1 MEGSFVHAVT
11 TDCVSRWRGGGAP
24 NMITRGLS
32 IRIILLAIGEPRY
45 KTASPY
51 ESGSHRSMTDPIIVV
66 GASQAGL
73 QVAESL
79 RAEGFDGPLTMI
91 GDEPHPPYQR
101 PPLSKALL
109 TGETTEDRLVLR
121 GRDLL
126 AKRNIEL
133 VTGVRVEAI
142 DRAGRRLR
150 LSDGRDLGWRG
161 LALATGGRA
170 RALPIPGAAL
180 DGVVTLRTI
189 EDSRR
194 IGAGIAQASS
204 VAVVGGGF
212 IGLEIAAAARK
223 AGKPVVV
230 LEALDRLLA
239 RSSAPFVSDFFL
251 ALHRAHGV
259 DVRLGTQVTA
269 FTGTGR
275 VDGVTTRDGATLPA
289 DLVVVGVG
297 IVPNGELAHDCG
309 IPCERGII
317 VDDCSRTDDPL
328 VVAAGDCTARQMG
341 DGSLL
346 RLESVQNAIEQ
357 GKSAAAA
364 LLGRARPF
372 TAAPWFWSD
381 QYDVRLQ
388 MAGLSN
394 GHDKIVVRG
403 ATADRRVSVL
413 YFRGDKLLAV
423 DSVNRAPDHI
433 AARRL
438 LDAGRSPTFAQAGD
452 EAFALSSLLK

>member
-1 MEGSFVHAVT
+1 
-11 TDCVSRWRGGGAP
+11 
-24 NMITRGLS
+24 
-32 IRIILLAIGEPRY
+32 
-45 KTASPY
+45 
-51 ESGSHRSMTDPIIVV
+51 MTDRIVVV
-66 GASQAGL
+66 GASQAGV
-73 QVAESL
+73 QIAESL
-79 RAEGFDGPLTMI
+79 RAEGYDGPLVLI
-91 GDEPHPPYQR
+91 GDEAHPPYQR

-121 GRDLL
+121 GPELL

-133 VTGVRVEAI
+133 VAGVRVTAI
-142 DRAGRRLR
+142 DRAGRQVQ
-150 LSDGRDLGWRG
+150 LSDGRALPYRG
-161 LALATGGRA
+161 LALATGGRPRTLA
-170 RALPIPGAAL
+170 IPGAEL

-194 IGAGIAQASS
+194 IGAGIAQANR

-230 LEALDRLLA
+230 FEALDRLLA
-239 RSSAPFVSDFFL
+239 RSSAPFVSEFFL
-251 ALHRAHGV
+251 DVHRAHDV
-259 DVRLGTQVTA
+259 DVRLATAVAAIDGKRRAEAVVTA
-269 FTGTGR
+269 DGR
-275 VDGVTTRDGATLPA
+275 AHPA

-297 IVPNGELAHDCG
+297 LVPNAELAQASGLACD
-309 IPCERGII
+309 RGII
-317 VDDCSRTDDPL
+317 VDDCSRTDDPA
-328 VVAAGDCTARQMG
+328 VVAAGDCTARRMP
-341 DGSLL
+341 DGTLL

-364 LLGRARPF
+364 LLGKPRPF

-388 MAGLSN
+388 MAGLSA

-403 ATADRRVSVL
+403 DRAAQRFSVF
-413 YFRGDKLLAV
+413 YFQGERLTAV
-423 DSVNRAPDHI
+423 DSVNRAPDHG

-438 LDAGRSPTFAQAGD
+438 LDRGHSLSFSQAAD
-452 EAFALSSLLK
+452 ESFALMSLLK

>member
-1 MEGSFVHAVT
+1 
-11 TDCVSRWRGGGAP
+11 
-24 NMITRGLS
+24 
-32 IRIILLAIGEPRY
+32 
-45 KTASPY
+45 
-51 ESGSHRSMTDPIIVV
+51 MTDPIIIV
-66 GASQAGL
+66 GASQAGV

-79 RAEGFDGPLTMI
+79 RQEGFDGPLLLI
-91 GDEPHPPYQR
+91 GDETHPPYQR

-126 AKRNIEL
+126 AKKNIEL
-133 VTGVRVEAI
+133 VTGARVEAI
-142 DRAGRRLR
+142 ERAGRRVR
-150 LSDGRDLGWRG
+150 LADGRDLAYHG

-170 RALPIPGAAL
+170 RALPIPGADL

-194 IGAGIAQASS
+194 IAAGIAQAAC

-223 AGKPVVV
+223 TGKSVVV
-230 LEALDRLLA
+230 FEALDRLLA

-251 ALHRAHGV
+251 SLHGACGV
-259 DVRLGTQVTA
+259 DVRLGAQIA
-269 FTGTGR
+269 AIEGKNGR
-275 VDGVTTRDGATLPA
+275 VAAVVTRDGASHPA

-297 IVPNGELAHDCG
+297 IVPNGELAQASG
-309 IPCERGII
+309 IACDRGII
-317 VDDCSRTDDPL
+317 VDDCSRTSDPA
-328 VVAAGDCTARQMG
+328 VAAAGDCTARRMA
-341 DGSLL
+341 DGALL

-357 GKSAAAA
+357 AKSAAAA
-364 LLGRARPF
+364 LLGKSRPF

-381 QYDVRLQ
+381 QFDVRLQ
-388 MAGLSN
+388 MAGLSA
-394 GHDKIVVRG
+394 GHDRIAVRG
-403 ATADRRVSVL
+403 SPAERKFSVF
-413 YFRGDKLLAV
+413 YFRGERLIAV

-438 LDAGRSPTFAQAGD
+438 LDAGKSPSFAQAQD
-452 EAFALSSLLK
+452 EGFALATLLR

>member
-1 MEGSFVHAVT
+1 MS
-11 TDCVSRWRGGGAP
+11 
-24 NMITRGLS
+24 
-32 IRIILLAIGEPRY
+32 
-45 KTASPY
+45 
-51 ESGSHRSMTDPIIVV
+51 DPIVIV

-79 RAEGFDGPLTMI
+79 RQDGYDGSLVLI
-91 GDEPHPPYQR
+91 GEETHPPYQR

-121 GRDLL
+121 GPELL
-126 AKRNIEL
+126 AKKNITL
-133 VTGVRVEAI
+133 VTGARATAI
-142 DRAGRRLR
+142 DRAGRTVR
-150 LSDGRDLGWRG
+150 LSDGRSLGYRG
-161 LALATGGRA
+161 VALTTGGRP
-170 RALPIPGAAL
+170 RTLPIPGAEL
-180 DGVVTLRTI
+180 DGIVTLRTI

-194 IGAGIAQASS
+194 IGAGIAQASA

-328 VVAAGDCTARQMG
+328 VVAAGDCTARQMA

-394 GHDKIVVRG
+394 GYDKIVVRG
-403 ATADRRVSVL
+403 ATADRRFSVL

-452 EAFALSSLLK
+452 ETFALGSLLK

>member
-1 MEGSFVHAVT
+1 
-11 TDCVSRWRGGGAP
+11 
-24 NMITRGLS
+24 
-32 IRIILLAIGEPRY
+32 
-45 KTASPY
+45 
-51 ESGSHRSMTDPIIVV
+51 MTDPIIVV

-79 RAEGFDGPLTMI
+79 RAEGYDGPLTMI

-109 TGETTEDRLVLR
+109 TGESTEDRLVLR

-126 AKRNIEL
+126 AKRSIEL

-142 DRAGRRLR
+142 ERAGRRVQ
-150 LSDGRDLGWRG
+150 LSDGRSLAYRG
-161 LALATGGRA
+161 LAVATGGRA
-170 RALPIPGAAL
+170 RALAIPGADL

-194 IGAGIAQASS
+194 IAAGIAQASA

-223 AGKPVVV
+223 ANKPVVV
-230 LEALDRLLA
+230 FEALTRLLA
-239 RSSAPFVSDFFL
+239 RSSAPFVSDFFRDVH
-251 ALHRAHGV
+251 AASGA
-259 DVRLGTQVTA
+259 DVRLDTQVAAIEGKDGRATA
-269 FTGTGR
+269 VVTKDGR
-275 VDGVTTRDGATLPA
+275 AHPA

-297 IVPNGELAHDCG
+297 IVANEELARDSG
-309 IPCERGII
+309 IGCERGIV
-317 VDDCSRTDDPL
+317 VDGCSRTNDEA
-328 VVAAGDCTARQMG
+328 VVAAGDCTARRLA
-341 DGSLL
+341 DGTLL

-364 LLGRARPF
+364 LIGRERPF

-388 MAGLSN
+388 MAGLSA
-394 GHDKIVVRG
+394 GHDQIVVRG
-403 ATADRRVSVL
+403 APAERKFSVF
-413 YFRGDKLLAV
+413 YFRGERLIAV
-423 DSVNRAPDHI
+423 DTVNRAPDHI
-433 AARRL
+433 AARKL
-438 LDAGRSPTFAQAGD
+438 LDAGKSPTLAQAQD
-452 EAFALSSLLK
+452 EGFALASLLR

>member
-1 MEGSFVHAVT
+1 
-11 TDCVSRWRGGGAP
+11 
-24 NMITRGLS
+24 
-32 IRIILLAIGEPRY
+32 
-45 KTASPY
+45 
-51 ESGSHRSMTDPIIVV
+51 MTDRIVVV
-66 GASQAGL
+66 GASQAGV
-73 QVAESL
+73 QIAESL
-79 RAEGFDGPLTMI
+79 RAEGYDGPLVLI

-121 GRDLL
+121 GPELL

-133 VTGVRVEAI
+133 LAGVRATAI
-142 DRAGRRLR
+142 DRTGRQVQ
-150 LSDGRDLGWRG
+150 LSDGRALPYRG
-161 LALATGGRA
+161 LALATGGRPRTLA
-170 RALPIPGAAL
+170 IPGAEL

-194 IGAGIAQASS
+194 IGAGIAQANR

-230 LEALDRLLA
+230 FEALDRLLA
-239 RSSAPFVSDFFL
+239 RSSAPFVSEFFL
-251 ALHRAHGV
+251 DVHRAHDV
-259 DVRLGTQVTA
+259 DVRLATAVAAIDGKGRAEAVVTA
-269 FTGTGR
+269 DGR
-275 VDGVTTRDGATLPA
+275 AHPA

-297 IVPNGELAHDCG
+297 LVPNAELAQASGLACD
-309 IPCERGII
+309 RGII
-317 VDDCSRTDDPL
+317 VDDCSRTDDPA
-328 VVAAGDCTARQMG
+328 VVAAGDCTARRMP
-341 DGSLL
+341 DGTLL

-364 LLGRARPF
+364 LLGKPRPF

-388 MAGLSN
+388 MAGLSA

-403 ATADRRVSVL
+403 DRAAQRFSVF
-413 YFRGDKLLAV
+413 YFQGERLTAV
-423 DSVNRAPDHI
+423 DSVNRAPDHG

-438 LDAGRSPTFAQAGD
+438 LDRGRSLSFAQAAD
-452 EAFALSSLLK
+452 ESFALMSLLK

>member
-1 MEGSFVHAVT
+1 
-11 TDCVSRWRGGGAP
+11 
-24 NMITRGLS
+24 
-32 IRIILLAIGEPRY
+32 
-45 KTASPY
+45 
-51 ESGSHRSMTDPIIVV
+51 MTDPIIVV
-66 GASQAGL
+66 GASQAGV

-79 RAEGFDGPLTMI
+79 RQEGYDGPLTLI
-91 GDEPHPPYQR
+91 GDEAHPPYQR

-133 VTGVRVEAI
+133 VTGVRVLGV
-142 DRAGRRLR
+142 DRAGRRLH
-150 LSDGRDLGWRG
+150 LSDGRDLAWRG
-161 LALATGGRA
+161 IALATGGRA
-170 RALPIPGAAL
+170 RTLPIPGAEL

-239 RSSAPFVSDFFL
+239 RSSAPLVSDFFRDVHV
-251 ALHRAHGV
+251 AAGV
-259 DVRLGTQVTA
+259 DVRLGTQARAIEGKGGRATA
-269 FTGTGR
+269 VITADGR
-275 VDGVTTRDGATLPA
+275 AHPA

-297 IVPNGELAHDCG
+297 IVQNAELAQACG
-309 IPCERGII
+309 IACERGIV
-317 VDDCSRTDDPL
+317 VDDCSRTDDAA
-328 VVAAGDCTARQMG
+328 VTAAGDCTARRMA

-364 LLGRARPF
+364 LLDRARPF

-388 MAGLSN
+388 MTGLSA
-394 GHDKIVVRG
+394 GHDKVVVRG
-403 ATADRRVSVL
+403 DRAARRFSVF
-413 YFRGDKLLAV
+413 YFRGETLIAV
-423 DSVNRAPDHI
+423 DTVNRAPDHM
-433 AARRL
+433 AARKL
-438 LDAGRSPTFAQAGD
+438 LDAGRSPSLAQAQD
-452 EAFALSSLLK
+452 ESFALASLLK

>member
-1 MEGSFVHAVT
+1 
-11 TDCVSRWRGGGAP
+11 
-24 NMITRGLS
+24 
-32 IRIILLAIGEPRY
+32 
-45 KTASPY
+45 
-51 ESGSHRSMTDPIIVV
+51 MTDRIVVV
-66 GASQAGL
+66 GASQAGV
-73 QVAESL
+73 QIAESL
-79 RAEGFDGPLTMI
+79 RAEGYDGPLVLI

-121 GRDLL
+121 GPELL

-133 VTGVRVEAI
+133 VAGVRVTAI
-142 DRAGRRLR
+142 DRAARQVQ
-150 LSDGRDLGWRG
+150 LSDGRALPYRG
-161 LALATGGRA
+161 LALATGGRPRTLA
-170 RALPIPGAAL
+170 IPGAEL

-194 IGAGIAQASS
+194 IGAGIAQANR

-230 LEALDRLLA
+230 FEALDRLLA
-239 RSSAPFVSDFFL
+239 RSSAPFVSEFFL
-251 ALHRAHGV
+251 DVHRAHDV
-259 DVRLGTQVTA
+259 DVRLATAVAAIDGKGRAEAVVTA
-269 FTGTGR
+269 DGR
-275 VDGVTTRDGATLPA
+275 AHPA

-297 IVPNGELAHDCG
+297 LVPNAELAQASGLACD
-309 IPCERGII
+309 RGII
-317 VDDCSRTDDPL
+317 VDDCSRTDDPA
-328 VVAAGDCTARQMG
+328 VVAAGDCTARRMP
-341 DGSLL
+341 DGTLL

-364 LLGRARPF
+364 LLGKPRPF

-388 MAGLSN
+388 MAGLSA

-403 ATADRRVSVL
+403 DRAAQRFSVF
-413 YFRGDKLLAV
+413 YFQGERLTAV
-423 DSVNRAPDHI
+423 DSVNRAPDHG

-438 LDAGRSPTFAQAGD
+438 LDRGRSLSFAQAAD
-452 EAFALSSLLK
+452 ESFALMSLLK

>member
-1 MEGSFVHAVT
+1 MT
-11 TDCVSRWRGGGAP
+11 AP
-24 NMITRGLS
+24 IV
-32 IRIILLAIGEPRY
+32 
-45 KTASPY
+45 
-51 ESGSHRSMTDPIIVV
+51 VV

-79 RAEGFDGPLTMI
+79 RGEGYDGPVTLI

-121 GRDLL
+121 GPELL

-133 VTGVRVEAI
+133 IAGTRVTAI
-142 DRAGRRLR
+142 DRTGRQVQ
-150 LSDGRDLGWRG
+150 LSDGSALAYRG
-161 LALATGGRA
+161 LALATGGRP
-170 RALPIPGAAL
+170 RTLPIPGAGL

-194 IGAGIAQASS
+194 IGAGIAQAER

-230 LEALDRLLA
+230 FEALDRLLA
-239 RSSAPFVSDFFL
+239 RSSAPFVSEFFL
-251 ALHRAHGV
+251 DVHRAHDV
-259 DVRLGTQVTA
+259 DIRLATAVAAIDGKRRAEAVVTA
-269 FTGTGR
+269 DGR
-275 VDGVTTRDGATLPA
+275 AHPA

-297 IVPNGELAHDCG
+297 LVPNAELAQASGLACD
-309 IPCERGII
+309 RGII
-317 VDDCSRTDDPL
+317 VDDCSRTADPA
-328 VVAAGDCTARQMG
+328 VVAAGDCTARRLA
-341 DGSLL
+341 DGTLL

-364 LLGRARPF
+364 LLGKPRPF

-388 MAGLSN
+388 MAGLSA

-403 ATADRRVSVL
+403 DRAAQRFSVF
-413 YFRGDKLLAV
+413 YFQGERLIAV
-423 DSVNRAPDHI
+423 DSVNRAPDHG

-438 LDAGRSPTFAQAGD
+438 LDRGRSLTFAQAAD
-452 EAFALSSLLK
+452 ETFALMSLLK

>member
-1 MEGSFVHAVT
+1 
-11 TDCVSRWRGGGAP
+11 
-24 NMITRGLS
+24 
-32 IRIILLAIGEPRY
+32 
-45 KTASPY
+45 
-51 ESGSHRSMTDPIIVV
+51 MTDPIIVV

-79 RAEGFDGPLTMI
+79 RAEGYDGPLTMI
-91 GDEPHPPYQR
+91 GDEKHPPYQR

-109 TGETTEDRLVLR
+109 TGESTEDRLVLR
-121 GRDLL
+121 GPELL
-126 AKRNIEL
+126 AKKNITL
-133 VTGVRVEAI
+133 VTGVRVAAI
-142 DRAGRRLR
+142 DRNARRLR
-150 LSDGRDLGWRG
+150 LSDGSELPYRA
-161 LALATGGRA
+161 LALTTGGRA
-170 RALPIPGAAL
+170 RALPVPGADL

-194 IGAGIAQASS
+194 IAAGIAQAASI
-204 VAVVGGGF
+204 AVVGGGF

-230 LEALDRLLA
+230 FEALDRLLA

-251 ALHRAHGV
+251 DLHRAQGV
-259 DVRLGTQVTA
+259 DIRLGTQVTA
-269 FTGTGR
+269 IEGKNGR
-275 VDGVTTRDGATLPA
+275 VTAVTTGDGRSHAA
-289 DLVVVGVG
+289 DLVVAGIG
-297 IVPNGELAHDCG
+297 IVPNDGLARECAIACD
-309 IPCERGII
+309 RGIV
-317 VDDCSRTDDPL
+317 VDDCSRSDDPV
-328 VVAAGDCTARQMG
+328 VVAAGDCTARRMA

-388 MAGLSN
+388 MARLSA
-394 GHDKIVVRG
+394 GHDRIVVRG
-403 ATADRRVSVL
+403 ATAERRFSVL
-413 YFRGDKLLAV
+413 YFGGDRLIAV

-438 LDAGRSPTFAQAGD
+438 LDAGRSPTPEQAAD
-452 EAFALSSLLK
+452 EGFALASLLK

>member
-1 MEGSFVHAVT
+1 
-11 TDCVSRWRGGGAP
+11 
-24 NMITRGLS
+24 
-32 IRIILLAIGEPRY
+32 
-45 KTASPY
+45 
-51 ESGSHRSMTDPIIVV
+51 MTDPIIVV

-79 RAEGFDGPLTMI
+79 RAEGYDGPLTMI

-109 TGETTEDRLVLR
+109 TGESTEDRLVLR

-126 AKRNIEL
+126 AKRSIEL

-142 DRAGRRLR
+142 ERAGRRVQ
-150 LSDGRDLGWRG
+150 LSDGRGLAYRG

-170 RALPIPGAAL
+170 RALPIPGAGL

-194 IGAGIAQASS
+194 IAAGIADASAI
-204 VAVVGGGF
+204 AVIGGGF

-223 AGKPVVV
+223 AKKPVVIF
-230 LEALDRLLA
+230 EALTRLLA
-239 RSSAPFVSDFFL
+239 RSSAPFVSDFFRDVH
-251 ALHRAHGV
+251 AASGA
-259 DVRLGTQVTA
+259 DVRLDTQVA
-269 FTGTGR
+269 AIEGKDGR
-275 VDGVTTRDGATLPA
+275 ASAVVTKDGRAHPA

-297 IVPNGELAHDCG
+297 IVANEELARAAG
-309 IPCERGII
+309 IACERGIV
-317 VDDCSRTDDPL
+317 VDGCSRTSDDA
-328 VVAAGDCTARQMG
+328 VVAAGDCTARRLA
-341 DGSLL
+341 DGTLL

-364 LLGRARPF
+364 LIGRERPF

-388 MAGLSN
+388 MAGLSA
-394 GHDKIVVRG
+394 GHDQIVVRG
-403 ATADRRVSVL
+403 APAERKFSVF
-413 YFRGDKLLAV
+413 YFRGERLIAV
-423 DSVNRAPDHI
+423 DTVNRAPDHI
-433 AARRL
+433 AARKL
-438 LDAGRSPTFAQAGD
+438 LDAGRSPTFAQAQD
-452 EAFALSSLLK
+452 EGFALASLLR

>member
-1 MEGSFVHAVT
+1 MSHPF
-11 TDCVSRWRGGGAP
+11 
-24 NMITRGLS
+24 
-32 IRIILLAIGEPRY
+32 II
-45 KTASPY
+45 
-51 ESGSHRSMTDPIIVV
+51 V

-79 RAEGFDGPLTMI
+79 RGEGFDGPITLI
-91 GDEPHPPYQR
+91 GEEAHPPYQR

-109 TGETTEDRLVLR
+109 TGETTEDRLILR
-121 GRDLL
+121 GPELL

-133 VTGVRVEAI
+133 LTGARAVAI
-142 DRAGRRLR
+142 DRQASSVR
-150 LSDGRDLGWRG
+150 LSDGRSLPYRG
-161 LALATGGRA
+161 LALTTGGRA
-170 RALPIPGAAL
+170 RALPIPGADL

-194 IGAGIAQASS
+194 IAAGIAKASA

-230 LEALDRLLA
+230 LEALERLLA

-251 ALHRAHGV
+251 DLHRSHGV
-259 DVRLGTQVTA
+259 DVRLATQVTA
-269 FTGTGR
+269 FAGDGHVRGVVTG
-275 VDGVTTRDGATLPA
+275 DGKTHPA

-297 IVPNGELAHDCG
+297 IVANSELAQDCG
-309 IPCERGII
+309 LACERGIV
-317 VDDCSRTDDPL
+317 VDDCSRTADPAI
-328 VVAAGDCTARQMG
+328 VAAGDCTARRMA
-341 DGSLL
+341 DGTLL

-364 LLGRARPF
+364 LVGRARPF

-381 QYDVRLQ
+381 QFDVRLQ
-388 MAGLSN
+388 MAGLSA
-394 GHDKIVVRG
+394 GHDRIVVRG
-403 ATADRRVSVL
+403 APQERRLSVF
-413 YFRGDKLLAV
+413 YFRGERLIAV

-438 LDAGRSPTFAQAGD
+438 LDAGKSPTFAQAAD
-452 EAFALSSLLK
+452 EGFALAGLLK

>member
-1 MEGSFVHAVT
+1 
-11 TDCVSRWRGGGAP
+11 
-24 NMITRGLS
+24 
-32 IRIILLAIGEPRY
+32 
-45 KTASPY
+45 
-51 ESGSHRSMTDPIIVV
+51 MTEPIIVV

-79 RAEGFDGPLTMI
+79 RADGYDGPLLMI

-109 TGETTEDRLVLR
+109 TGESTEDRLVLR

-126 AKRNIEL
+126 AKKNIEL

-142 DRAGRRLR
+142 ERADRRVQLA
-150 LSDGRDLGWRG
+150 DGRSLAYRG

-170 RALPIPGAAL
+170 RALPIPGADL

-194 IGAGIAQASS
+194 IAAGIAQAQS

-223 AGKPVVV
+223 AKKPVVV
-230 LEALDRLLA
+230 FEALARLLA
-239 RSSAPFVSDFFL
+239 RSSAPFVSDFFRDVHVASGVDIRL
-251 ALHRAHGV
+251 DTQVAAIDGKGGRAAAVITGDGRAH
-259 DVRLGTQVTA
+259 
-269 FTGTGR
+269 
-275 VDGVTTRDGATLPA
+275 PA

-297 IVPNGELAHDCG
+297 IVPNGELAEASG
-309 IPCERGII
+309 IACERGIV
-317 VDDCSRTDDPL
+317 VDACSRTSDAA
-328 VVAAGDCTARQMG
+328 VVAAGDCTARRLA

-364 LLGRARPF
+364 LVGRERPF

-381 QYDVRLQ
+381 QFDVRLQ
-388 MAGLSN
+388 MAGLSA
-394 GHDKIVVRG
+394 GHDRTVVRG
-403 ATADRRVSVL
+403 APAERKFSVF
-413 YFRGDKLLAV
+413 YFRDERLIAV
-423 DSVNRAPDHI
+423 DTVNRAPDHI
-433 AARRL
+433 AARKL
-438 LDAGRSPTFAQAGD
+438 LDAGKSPTFAQAQD
-452 EAFALSSLLK
+452 EGFALASLLR